1 MCTRTNDR
9 ARPSSPGPAR
19 RAIASRDADAARDPS
34 TTPRD
39 PSPAPRVASPTRRRI
54 RARRIRARR
63 AGAWNPSVARV
74 SRAIR
79 ATRARFAIRDRPTGR
94 LSRVEA
100 RARRGTRRGR
110 GRASSCA
117 ASRASRHAS
126 RSRRPTATDRPR
138 VLTVYAYETVAPR
151 RVISLFAHT
160 RWPPARSDD
169 TRHPLD
175 ARAATAVDDDDD
187 DDDARAARAGVRDR
201 RRDGGVESARAR
213 DARTHRTTRA
223 DARGDSDPHRVLRKV
238 KLHASGEDVHR

>member
-1 MCTRTNDR
+1 MCTR
-9 ARPSSPGPAR
+9 
-19 RAIASRDADAARDPS
+19 
-34 TTPRD
+34 
-39 PSPAPRVASPTRRRI
+39 
-54 RARRIRARR
+54 
-63 AGAWNPSVARV
+63 PSVVAR
-74 SRAIR
+74 SRAS
-79 ATRARFAIRDRPTGR
+79 RARFARRRRRARSLDDAARSLASADRRLADAPSDSRASDSRAWRGGVESKRRARLARDSRDARAIRDSRPTDGSSLAR
-94 LSRVEA
+94 RA

>member
-1 MCTRTNDR
+1 MCTRPSVV
-9 ARPSSPGPAR
+9 ARSR
-19 RAIASRDADAARDPS
+19 ASRDRLARRRRRARSLDDAARSLARADRRLADAPS
-34 TTPRD
+34 DSR
-39 PSPAPRVASPTRRRI
+39 ASSG
-54 RARRIRARR
+54 ARG

-94 LSRVEA
+94 LARGGRARVEA
-100 RARRGTRRGR
+100 RVAVAPTDRD
-110 GRASSCA
+110 
-117 ASRASRHAS
+117 
-126 RSRRPTATDRPR
+126 RPTACSHCLHIRNGR
-138 VLTVYAYETVAPR
+138 PR
-151 RVISLFAHT
+151 RVIALFAHT

-201 RRDGGVESARAR
+201 RRDGGVEKKRAR

>member
-1 MCTRTNDR
+1 MCTRPSVV
-9 ARPSSPGPAR
+9 ARSR
-19 RAIASRDADAARDPS
+19 ASRDRVARRRRRARSLDDAARSLASADRRLADAPS
-34 TTPRD
+34 DSRASDSRASRGGVESKRRARLARD
-39 PSPAPRVASPTRRRI
+39 SRDARAIRDSRPTDGSSLARRV
-54 RARRIRARR
+54 RARRR
-63 AGAWNPSVARV
+63 S
-74 SRAIR
+74 
-79 ATRARFAIRDRPTGR
+79 
-94 LSRVEA
+94 
-100 RARRGTRRGR
+100 RRGR
-110 GRASSCA
+110 GRASPCA

>member
-1 MCTRTNDR
+1 MRRVTTRGNVHPHERPR

-94 LSRVEA
+94 RSRGGRARVEA
-100 RARRGTRRGR
+100 RVAVAVARRRARRRARRGTRRGR
-110 GRASSCA
+110 ADRPRPTDRVFLLFTHTKRSPRVASSHCLPTRDGPLREA
-117 ASRASRHAS
+117 TTPDTPSTRARRRQSTTTTTTTMLAQRAQAFATGGATVASRAR
-126 RSRRPTATDRPR
+126 
-138 VLTVYAYETVAPR
+138 
-151 RVISLFAHT
+151 
-160 RWPPARSDD
+160 
-169 TRHPLD
+169 
-175 ARAATAVDDDDD
+175 ARATRGRTGR
-187 DDDARAARAGVRDR
+187 RAQTRAGIPIHI
-201 RRDGGVESARAR
+201 EYCE
-213 DARTHRTTRA
+213 
-223 DARGDSDPHRVLRKV
+223 K
-238 KLHASGEDVHR
+238 